1 MFTGSTSMNDF
12 LAESDIETE
21 NGRMVLDIIE
31 RISETWGEEIPKEY
45 KRFIANVCKQSSV
58 AGLLQVTS
66 NLSLIYLESFCQET
80 LDIRSV
86 EEDGKLGFIQK
97 EMPAFWPMLTSVLDL
112 EGSKYLPI
120 DVQHI
125 VLKLTGLSIV
135 RALPV
140 HRCRRAVLQT

>member
-1 MFTGSTSMNDF
+1 MNDF

-66 NLSLIYLESFCQET
+66 NLSLIYLESFCQKT
-80 LDIRSV
+80 L
-86 EEDGKLGFIQK
+86 LGLWRKMVNGQ
-97 EMPAFWPMLTSVLDL
+97 
-112 EGSKYLPI
+112 
-120 DVQHI
+120 
-125 VLKLTGLSIV
+125 
-135 RALPV
+135 
-140 HRCRRAVLQT
+140 C